1 MNGINNNAAMSPTWL
16 DKCTAQQRKDLLT
29 KIAGFAASSKDKS
42 KSGGGY
48 MGFVQKKDG
57 SMMPIKFLTRHKER
71 GSHYDCT
78 IVKNYITDEG
88 DYEMFFTASETLE
101 RVLLDLAAK
110 AGDAAKEEVQGMLS
124 DWRMKSACDGK
135 TFLSRN
141 VVFKAVKAINNTL
154 KAEEQVDL
162 AHLKAEESWGDTS
175 MSTVHLKLEFQ
186 ENMDEDATVAC
197 RDELKTARA
206 KSTKVVEALEK
217 TKETINVLKSEVRDK
232 DNPSLEDA
240 DRELL
245 KTIIGAST
253 LPDNKYKS
261 GHGYMGL
268 TISDGALVPLRFLTH
283 YSERGAH
290 TDRTIMKDVADKGNV
305 GVLAFK
311 SSELLE
317 EVMLKL
323 AAKVRCEKAVSGLFE
338 AWKMK
343 SKHNDKTLLSRDV
356 VFQAAQV
363 IANGDSVLGQYN
375 AGNKGHVLQLWQ
387 QSEEMPLPA
396 KSDTRIEQLNSLD
409 AKENL
414 QTLERMLKDEP
425 NGNADNNANIN
436 NNENIGDKVDN
447 DENAGENENIDNNE
461 NINNI
466 NNIDNNE
473 NISNDGDTRKKVS
486 DIINELFD
494 DNALDEIVK
503 VVESSPDF
511 VCWPSDR
518 DHKTVVKEVLNDYG
532 YRYVML
538 MSNSM
543 GTSNAA
549 IKGTINKM
557 IHHLQKDF
565 ESIGE
570 KVVQQKEHIPTWI
583 KQLEDDIKALNEE
596 KDSEEIDKKKKSQT
610 TLNDIL
616 NLDSKGNTLI
626 GKKFKPADLGDS
638 EGENA
643 YRTLIT
649 DWHAKRCEILVCWR
663 GGKGMG
669 KGKDVPLDH
678 IKKLSAALDK
688 KFSLQVEDRED

>member
-1 MNGINNNAAMSPTWL
+1 MNNINNAVMAETGL
-16 DKCTAQQRKDLLT
+16 DQYSAQQRKELLT
-29 KIAGFAASSKDKS
+29 QIAGFAASSSNKS

-48 MGFVQKKDG
+48 MGLVKKAG
-57 SMMPIKFLTRHKER
+57 GGMMPIKFLTRYKER
-71 GSHYDCT
+71 GAHYDRT
-78 IVKNYITDEG
+78 IVENCLNEDNKV
-88 DYEMFFTASETLE
+88 FFTASETLE
-101 RVLLDLAAK
+101 RILLDLAAK
-110 AGDAAKEEVQGMLS
+110 AGDAAKKEVQDMLS
-124 DWRMKSACDGK
+124 DWRTKSGCGGK
-135 TFLSRN
+135 TLLSRN
-141 VVFKAVKAINNTL
+141 VVFKAVKAINNEL
-154 KAEEQVDL
+154 KDEDKADL
-162 AHLKAEESWGDTS
+162 AHLKTEGSWGDTS
-175 MSTVHLKLEFQ
+175 LSTIRQRLSGQMNKGDTDKLRK
-186 ENMDEDATVAC
+186 A
-197 RDELKTARA
+197 LKTAHA
-206 KSTKVVEALEK
+206 KSTKVVDAMAK
-217 TKETINVLKSEVRDK
+217 TKSTINGLK
-232 DNPSLEDA
+232 DA
-240 DRELL
+240 KFGGDLTEGERELL
-245 KTIIGAST
+245 RKIRSAET
-253 LPDNKYKS
+253 LPKDDTKA